1 MSRPRMENPLE
12 RMRGFK
18 REMYKPADS
27 EFGY

>member
-1 MSRPRMENPLE
+1 MENPLE
-12 RMRGFK
+12 RIRGFK